1 MLLTGKFTRSVDDK
15 LRIAIPKRLR
25 DAMSSTPT
33 SDVYIAPGTDGSL
46 AIYSPEAFA
55 KLAQRMESAPPAQE
69 DVRAF
74 NRLFYA
80 QTERVE
86 IDAQGRIRIPVEL
99 AQLAQLD
106 KEAVM
111 LGIQDHIEL
120 WDRLRWDQYLS
131 ATAPRYDQIAERAM
145 GRPSGPPAVG

>member
-1 MLLTGKFTRSVDDK
+1 MLLTGKFIRSVDDK
-15 LRIAIPKRLR
+15 LRVAIPKRLR
-25 DAMSSTPT
+25 DAMSSSPT

-46 AIYSPEAFA
+46 AIYSPTAFA
-55 KLAQRMESAPPAQE
+55 KLAQRMDSAPPTQE

-80 QTERVE
+80 QTECVE
-86 IDAQGRIRIPVEL
+86 IDAQGRIRIPIEL
-99 AQLAQLD
+99 AQLAGLE

-120 WDRLRWDQYLS
+120 WDRARWEQYL
-131 ATAPRYDQIAERAM
+131 AAKAPRYDQIAERAM
-145 GRPSGPPAVG
+145 GRPSGPATLG